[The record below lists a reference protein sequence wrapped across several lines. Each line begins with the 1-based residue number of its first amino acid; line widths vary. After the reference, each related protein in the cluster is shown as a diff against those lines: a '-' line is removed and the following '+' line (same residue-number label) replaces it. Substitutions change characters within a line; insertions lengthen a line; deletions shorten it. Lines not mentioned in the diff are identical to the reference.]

1 MSLSPYVERDPE
13 TGLLTEA
20 ALERV
25 LDGELSRAA
34 RHELP
39 ISVVLLE
46 ISGHL
51 QHNGER
57 ESASTVARKVADV
70 IESRIRKEDRAARLD
85 RLKFAVIAVE
95 TADSAAIANDLAE
108 HVRKSLLSNGNAS
121 SDDLTVAVGA
131 VDCQFDE
138 LSRENLLEAAERALA
153 KAMLEGHRVS
163 LPSPPAFA
171 QVQRPNGK
179 RRH

>member
-13 TGLLTEA
+13 TGLLTGA

-25 LDGELSRAA
+25 LDAELSRAA

-39 ISVVLLE
+39 ISLVLLE
-46 ISGHL
+46 VSGHL
-51 QHNGER
+51 QHNGEQ
-57 ESASTVARKVADV
+57 ESASAVARRVADV

-85 RLKFAVIAVE
+85 RLKFAVVAVE
-95 TADSAAIANDLAE
+95 TAESAAIANELAE
-108 HVRKSLLSNGNAS
+108 HIRKSLLSGAKAS
-121 SDDLTVAVGA
+121 SDLTVTVGA

-138 LSRENLLEAAERALA
+138 LSREKLLDEAERALA
-153 KAMLEGHRVS
+153 KAMLQGHHVS

-171 QVQRPNGK
+171 QAQRPNGK
-179 RRH
+179 HRH